1 MSSRD
6 IEALQAEADHVTN
19 ESLASTRRMVQYA
32 TESQDIAGKTLEVLD
47 EQGGVFEVE
56 IFGSYSDRSHSQY

>member
-6 IEALQAEADHVTN
+6 IEALQAEASHITD

-32 TESQDIAGKTLEVLD
+32 QESQEVGGKTLQVLD
-47 EQGGVFEVE
+47 AQGGACDAARD
-56 IFGSYSDRSHSQY
+56 DR